1 MGGVQQY
8 PSATNR
14 ERARVVVG
22 VDQDDAEQ
30 ALADKLAELG
40 RAPELSA
47 SVGKSKSPTPF
58 VLGNSLPESEIPTS
72 HNNDT
77 HLRISRQVKQTQQ
90 PTEWAKVDWYRHEL
104 DFRPLKKGYTVLLRK
119 RLRWSATRYSKT
131 ILTRTCPQ
139 LTRKMVEQISVGKFT
154 PAAITALQD
163 GGFADGFIQDLQK
176 RIGKGNGRRKADLT
190 DNERSLLARIES
202 SLVASSRGRTP

>member
-1 MGGVQQY
+1 MGGIQY
-8 PSATNR
+8 DSTATNR
-14 ERARVVVG
+14 KPAGVAVG
-22 VDQDDAEQ
+22 LDKDDAGQ
-30 ALADKLAELG
+30 ALADRLAELG
-40 RAPELSA
+40 RASELSA

-72 HNNDT
+72 PKKNT
-77 HLRISRQVKQTQQ
+77 HVGISQQVKQTQQ

-202 SLVASSRGRTP
+202 SLVASGRSRTS